1 MRFTIDEN
9 VPLLVATALISLGHD
24 CFVVAQQAHQA
35 IDPDIMAFSR
45 RENRVLV
52 TFDSDFSRM
61 IFHELQPPPPGVVHM
76 RGRSEE
82 ARLVSELFLTM
93 FRDDLIDLDH
103 RFIVIGSNGDVR
115 SLSLE
120 SNDNA

>member
-9 VPLLVATALISLGHD
+9 VPLLVASALISLGHD
-24 CFVVAQQAHQA
+24 CFLVAQQAHQA

-61 IFHELQPPPPGVVHM
+61 IFHELQPPPAGVVFM
-76 RGRSEE
+76 RGRPDE
-82 ARLVSELFLTM
+82 ATMVSELFLTM
-93 FRDDLIDLDH
+93 FRGDLIDLDR
-103 RFIVIGSNGDVR
+103 RFIVIDPSGDVR
-115 SLSLE
+115 SLPLE
-120 SNDNA
+120 TNDNG